1 MWGEKRGRAARRDM
15 PRPLREEVED
25 GIHHVFARGNDRQ
38 AIYRDDHDRLLYL
51 ELLGGVV
58 SRKRWRCLAFC
69 LMDNH
74 VHLLVQ
80 TPDANLGAGMQRL
93 HGDYALL
100 FNRRHR
106 RVGHLF
112 QGRFGS
118 NLVTDDEELW
128 TIARYIARNPVEAGR
143 CRFATEWPWSSAR
156 GLLEG
161 SGRPWVDDAHF
172 LSFLAPAGGDP
183 LDRFR
188 ELVDG

>member
-1 MWGEKRGRAARRDM
+1 M

-51 ELLGGVV
+51 ELLGRVV
-58 SRKRWRCLAFC
+58 FRKRWRCLAYC

-100 FNRRHR
+100 FNRRHG

-143 CRFATEWPWSSAR
+143 CRFASDWPWSSVK

-161 SGRPWVDDAHF
+161 SGPSWVDGDRLYEHF
-172 LSFLAPAGGDP
+172 EPMGGEP
-183 LDRFR
+183 RARYR